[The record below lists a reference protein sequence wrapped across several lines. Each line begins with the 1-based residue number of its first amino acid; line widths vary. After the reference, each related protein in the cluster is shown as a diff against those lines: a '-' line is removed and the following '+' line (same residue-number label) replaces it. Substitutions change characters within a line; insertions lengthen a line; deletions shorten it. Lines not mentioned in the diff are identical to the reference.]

1 MSDEFYRAFED
12 RYRGSREL
20 IKSRLR
26 VYLPFVEALK
36 AIRAHC
42 AAIDLGCGRGEWL
55 ELMVEAGVDAR
66 GVDLDDGMLAACRE
80 RGLPVERAEAVAH
93 LRTLPDESLAIV
105 SAFHVVEHIPF
116 ADLQALVK
124 EALRVLMP
132 AGLLILETPNP
143 ENLVVGASSFY
154 IDPTHQRPLPPP
166 LLSFLPEY
174 HGFARTKVLRL
185 QEAPELAQSGPVS
198 LHSALT
204 GVSPD
209 YAVVAQKA
217 GSTPEQFAQL
227 DAVFAK
233 PFGVDLDTLVGRY
246 EDGLASRLS
255 QAFARIDELGGRAE
269 STGRRLVDAL
279 ERFSRLEERAASVDT
294 SLAELIEIDES
305 LEQRARRAELLAQE
319 QTGRLEHAERMVE
332 SARQMANEVEAK
344 FGELLEEQSR
354 RVEALAKDQAARFEQ
369 VERLVELA
377 HRLASD
383 AEAWAR
389 QQAEQLAQE
398 QQRRSSELE
407 ARAQA
412 LAAQVASLEAERDAL
427 RNSRSWR
434 VTAPLRWAGA
444 LVRKLGSGPSARSN
458 PGVSVV
464 QRPLVGLMRRVLRDP
479 VLSYRLNQRLL
490 RFPSL
495 HRRLSALAKRAGIYP
510 DVNLPNPA
518 PRGNRASDAQ
528 DWPAP
533 SKPPK
538 AEGRAGD
545 LRSDLSG
552 RRTWQPLTG
561 GDADI
566 DELMLRVEDEIA
578 QWRAGR
584 E

>member
-26 VYLPFVEALK
+26 VYLPFVEGLK
-36 AIRAHC
+36 AIRTQC
-42 AAIDLGCGRGEWL
+42 PAIDLGCGRGEWL
-55 ELMVEAGVDAR
+55 ELMKEAGVDAR
-66 GVDLDDGMLAACRE
+66 GVDLDDGMLAACQE

-93 LRTLPDESLAIV
+93 LRTLPDEGLAIV

-116 ADLQALVK
+116 ADLQVLVK

-143 ENLVVGASSFY
+143 ENLVVGTSSFY

-185 QEAPELAQSGPVS
+185 QEAPELTRSGPVS

-227 DAVFAK
+227 DAAFATQ
-233 PFGVDLDTLVGRY
+233 FGVDLETLVGRY

-255 QAFARIDELGGRAE
+255 QAFSRIEELGGRAE

-279 ERFSRLEERAASVDT
+279 ERFSRLEERAASVDVR
-294 SLAELIEIDES
+294 LAELIELDES
-305 LEQRARRAELLAQE
+305 LEQRAKRTELLAQE
-319 QTGRLEHAERMVE
+319 QSGRLEHAERMVE
-332 SARQMANEVEAK
+332 SARRMANEVEAK

-354 RVEALAKDQAARFEQ
+354 RVEALSKEQAARFEQ
-369 VERLVELA
+369 VERMVELA
-377 HRLASD
+377 HRLAND

-389 QQAEQLAQE
+389 QQAEQRTQE
-398 QQRRSSELE
+398 QQQRFIDLE
-407 ARAQA
+407 AKAQDL
-412 LAAQVASLEAERDAL
+412 LAHVSSLEAERDAL

-444 LVRKLGSGPSARSN
+444 FVRRLGSGPSAGSN
-458 PGVSVV
+458 SGVSIV
-464 QRPLVGLMRRVLRDP
+464 QRPLVALMRKVLRDP
-479 VLSYRLNQRLL
+479 AMSYRLNQRLR
-490 RFPSL
+490 RFPGL
-495 HRRLSALAKRAGIYP
+495 HRRLSGLAKRAGIYP
-510 DVNLPNPA
+510 DVNSPDLTPKSN
-518 PRGNRASDAQ
+518 GASDARVGS
-528 DWPAP
+528 AP
-533 SKPPK
+533 SEPPK
-538 AEGRAGD
+538 AVERSGD
-545 LRSDLSG
+545 PGPDISKRRPLR
-552 RRTWQPLTG
+552 PLTG

-566 DELMLRVEDEIA
+566 DELMLRVEEEVA